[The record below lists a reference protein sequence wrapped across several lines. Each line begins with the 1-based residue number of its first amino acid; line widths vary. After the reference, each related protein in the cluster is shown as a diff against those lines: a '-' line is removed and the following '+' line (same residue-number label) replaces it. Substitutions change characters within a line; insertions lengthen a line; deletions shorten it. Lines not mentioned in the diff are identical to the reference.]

1 MYVARDKDERLWL
14 FIDKPIRSQKNGWW
28 EVDTQNSLLR
38 DDDCMEIDGDLF
50 LELRW
55 EDEPLEV
62 ELRADDKHD
71 IIESIKDSARKE
83 VLRLAQKWINNVLT
97 QFDITD
103 NGYTIDA
110 RDLER
115 NLERYYNETYKKVSD
130 LRGEVGLVRKEDGK
144 CVCK

>member
-1 MYVARDKDERLWL
+1 MWVARDKDERLWL
-14 FIDKPIRSQKNGWW
+14 FIDKPIRSQKNDWW

-38 DDDCMEIDGDLF
+38 DDDCMEISGDLF
-50 LELRW
+50 HELRW

-115 NLERYYNETYKKVSD
+115 NLERYYNETYK
-130 LRGEVGLVRKEDGK
+130 R
-144 CVCK
+144 

>member
-1 MYVARDKDERLWL
+1 MYVARDKDECLWL

-38 DDDCMEIDGDLF
+38 DDDCMEIDGDIF
-50 LELRW
+50 PDLRW

-83 VLRLAQKWINNVLT
+83 VLRLAQKWINNVFT

-110 RDLER
+110 RELER
-115 NLERYYNETYKKVSD
+115 NLESYYNVIFKKVSD
-130 LRGEVGLVRKEDGK
+130 LRWEDDPIEVDLVRKEE
-144 CVCK
+144 